1 LLRRKPPASLTA
13 FDTYLLAME
22 AKHKVTKETLT
33 EADGLFRKA
42 IELDPR
48 LARAYYGLA
57 TVHMY
62 LIDLGLAQSV
72 DQSLS
77 TIMDASQKAVELD
90 PDDGKTHLALG
101 GAYAYQGKADQAL
114 AEFDRAE
121 ALSPSDADLLLVI
134 AWTIPGFGKS
144 ERAVELAE
152 RSLKLNPH
160 YPDWYNQGLSLVFFF
175 GEQFDKSVKYRLL
188 VKEPLAL
195 DYAFL
200 AMANAYL
207 GRTGDAEKA
216 AANVK
221 TLDPAWNAERYLS
234 EAGGYAERE
243 AELFVNG
250 ARKAGLPACVPAEK
264 LKDMPHPISVKSCDE
279 ERARQATG

>member
-1 LLRRKPPASLTA
+1 
-13 FDTYLLAME
+13 
-22 AKHKVTKETLT
+22 
-33 EADGLFRKA
+33 
-42 IELDPR
+42 
-48 LARAYYGLA
+48 
-57 TVHMY
+57 MY
-62 LIDLGLAQSV
+62 LIDLGLAPSV
-72 DQSLS
+72 DQALS

-101 GAYAYQGKADQAL
+101 GAYAYYGKPEQAL

-188 VKEPLAL
+188 VKEPLASTTPSWPWP
-195 DYAFL
+195 
-200 AMANAYL
+200 M
-207 GRTGDAEKA
+207 RISA
-216 AANVK
+216 A
-221 TLDPAWNAERYLS
+221 
-234 EAGGYAERE
+234 
-243 AELFVNG
+243 
-250 ARKAGLPACVPAEK
+250 
-264 LKDMPHPISVKSCDE
+264 
-279 ERARQATG
+279 RARQIGLPPTSRRSILPGTRNDISARRVGTRKGRPSCL